1 MQCQEP
7 KKGQQKVSNYKE
19 NKVLISDLLH
29 QISPSFLGR
38 AAVGGVAAGGSKCCV
53 ADDVVSVGC
62 GIDGSAA
69 AVANATGVGGGTE
82 AADRSSVC

>member
-1 MQCQEP
+1 M
-7 KKGQQKVSNYKE
+7 
-19 NKVLISDLLH
+19 LISDLLH

-62 GIDGSAA
+62 GIDGRAA

>member
-1 MQCQEP
+1 MQT
-7 KKGQQKVSNYKE
+7 
-19 NKVLISDLLH
+19 
-29 QISPSFLGR
+29 PSRVWTVELGDMVR
-38 AAVGGVAAGGSKCCV
+38 CAAVGGVAAGGSKCCV

-62 GIDGSAA
+62 GIDGRAA